1 MTIAVDLGRKATK
14 QANTFIWGP
23 VVDTPSTIR
32 FVLCFQKSKRSQR
45 NLKGNSGVGEKLAN
59 SDMECG
65 EMMMS
70 IHPNKGIKLGPLHP
84 FTNTLRFSSLHAGN
98 F

>member
-1 MTIAVDLGRKATK
+1 M
-14 QANTFIWGP
+14 
-23 VVDTPSTIR
+23 DTPSTIR

-70 IHPNKGIKLGPLHP
+70 IHPNKGIKLDPLHP
-84 FTNTLRFSSLHAGN
+84 FYKYTPTVYFFACCEFLTFMLLSLD
-98 F
+98 FFF